1 MNRKKTEKQT
11 RFYSRLEIAGSM
23 KSKLIGSLFVVL
35 TLVVGIM
42 AFAPSA
48 FADEQVTITKG
59 AGGSANA
66 ACVTASNCFTPNP
79 VNASPG
85 DTVTWTNT
93 DTVLHTVTSGKI
105 QNTTGDIIGA
115 VFDSGYNLTP
125 GKTFSHTFTAADVGT
140 INYFCQVHPW
150 MTGQVIVGTASTA
163 TNSTTTT
170 TNSTTTTTNS
180 TTTTTNSTAT
190 PEFGPVASL
199 VLVIAIVSVVAVTAK
214 TRGFLKL

>member
-1 MNRKKTEKQT
+1 
-11 RFYSRLEIAGSM
+11 M

-48 FADEQVTITKG
+48 FADEEVSIAKG

-66 ACVTASNCFTPNP
+66 ACVTANNCFTPNP
-79 VNASPG
+79 IDAKPG
-85 DTVTWTNT
+85 ETVTWTNT

-105 QNTTGDIIGA
+105 ENTTGNIIGA
-115 VFDSGYNLTP
+115 VFDSGYTLTP
-125 GKTFSHTFTAADVGT
+125 GKTFSHIFTAADVGT

-150 MTGQVIVGTASTA
+150 MVGQVIVGTESEQTGSMSGM
-163 TNSTTTT
+163 TGNS
-170 TNSTTTTTNS
+170 N
-180 TTTTTNSTAT
+180 AV
-190 PEFGPVASL
+190 PEFGPIASL
-199 VLVIAIVSVVAVTAK
+199 VIVIAIVSVVAVTAK

>member
-1 MNRKKTEKQT
+1 
-11 RFYSRLEIAGSM
+11 M

-59 AGGSANA
+59 AGGSANS
-66 ACVTASNCFTPNP
+66 ACVTANNCFTPNP
-79 VNASPG
+79 VNAHPG
-85 DTVTWTNT
+85 ETITWTNT
-93 DTVLHTVTSGKI
+93 DTVMHTVTSGKSD
-105 QNTTGDIIGA
+105 NSTGNIIGA
-115 VFDSGYNLTP
+115 VFDSQYSLTP
-125 GKTFSHTFTAADVGT
+125 GKTFSYTPTATDVGT

-150 MTGQVIVGTASTA
+150 MTGQVIVAAESEQTTPPP
-163 TNSTTTT
+163 TNT
-170 TNSTTTTTNS
+170 TN
-180 TTTTTNSTAT
+180 AV
-190 PEFGPVASL
+190 PEFGPIASL

>member
-1 MNRKKTEKQT
+1 
-11 RFYSRLEIAGSM
+11 M

-59 AGGSANA
+59 ASSGASA
-66 ACVTASNCFTPNP
+66 ACVTANNCFTPNP
-79 VNASPG
+79 VNAKPG
-85 DTVTWTNT
+85 EVVTWTNT
-93 DTVLHTVTSGKI
+93 DSASHTVTSGKPD
-105 QNTTGDIIGA
+105 NSTGNIVAA
-115 VFDSGYNLTP
+115 VFDSGLLGP
-125 GKTFSHTFTAADVGT
+125 GKTFSHTFATADIGT

-150 MTGQVIVGTASTA
+150 MAGQVIVAAESEQ
-163 TNSTTTT
+163 TTPPPVTTPPANNT
-170 TNSTTTTTNS
+170 TNN
-180 TTTTTNSTAT
+180 NAV